1 MTTPRV
7 TCDICGTDLGEAVV
21 RTIRYDGRTDWIWT
35 CTPEARAHKDAHT
48 KPDPTEETR

>member
-21 RTIRYDGRTDWIWT
+21 RTIRYDGRTDWLWT
-35 CTPEARAHKDAHT
+35 PTPEARAHHEAHAAPT
-48 KPDPTEETR
+48 PTEETR